1 MAGRCKNWTVD
12 FGLDCGLDYG
22 LDRGLK
28 FGLMTIIS
36 CCEIKLVL
44 SLQLG
49 CVCELLVDIGSDCLT
64 QIHSRSIS
72 FKWDHHERVSSGLGM
87 A

>member
-1 MAGRCKNWTVD
+1 MG

-28 FGLMTIIS
+28 FGLITIIS

-64 QIHSRSIS
+64 QIHSRKYFLQVGIIMNVCLP
-72 FKWDHHERVSSGLGM
+72 D
-87 A
+87 